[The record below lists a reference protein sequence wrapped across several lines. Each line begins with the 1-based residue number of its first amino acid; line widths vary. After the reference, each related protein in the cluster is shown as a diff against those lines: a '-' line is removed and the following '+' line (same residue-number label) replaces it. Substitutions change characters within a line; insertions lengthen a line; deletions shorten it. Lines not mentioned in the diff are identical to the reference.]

1 MIQLKMNNWLE
12 YNTEEN
18 LDGLAVLFKYNSSH
32 YIFYG
37 YGEVLLFAASNV
49 LPVRSG

>member
-18 LDGLAVLFKYNSSH
+18 LDGLAVLFKYNSKGMI
-32 YIFYG
+32 YKRK
-37 YGEVLLFAASNV
+37 NW
-49 LPVRSG
+49 